1 MAFDATFWA
10 TVALVVFLAL
20 ITYLKVPGMITKA
33 LDGRIKQIEDELAEA
48 ERLRAEAKAL
58 LEDYQRRREE
68 AEKEAEGIVAAA
80 RDEAF
85 RMTEEAG
92 AALDTLIARRT
103 KAVEQKIAQ
112 AEAAAVAEVR
122 ARSADLA
129 VEAARVLLQKQMA
142 NSAEAL
148 VEKSIKEVADRLN

>member
-10 TVALVVFLAL
+10 TAALVVFLGL

-58 LEDYQRRREE
+58 LDDYQRRREE
-68 AEKEAEGIVAAA
+68 ATKEAESIVAAA

-92 AALDTLIARRT
+92 AALETLIARRT

-112 AEAAAVAEVR
+112 AEAAAIGEVR

-129 VEAARVLLQKQMA
+129 VEAARVLLQKQM
-142 NSAEAL
+142 STSSDAL
-148 VEKSIKEVADRLN
+148 VDKSIKEVADRLN

>member
-10 TVALVVFLAL
+10 TAALVVFLGL

-58 LEDYQRRREE
+58 LDDYQRRREE
-68 AEKEAEGIVAAA
+68 ATKEAESIVAAA

-92 AALDTLIARRT
+92 AALETLIARRT
-103 KAVEQKIAQ
+103 KAV
-112 AEAAAVAEVR
+112 
-122 ARSADLA
+122 RSAVQHTAYPRPSTASGLRA
-129 VEAARVLLQKQMA
+129 
-142 NSAEAL
+142 
-148 VEKSIKEVADRLN
+148 